1 MEDEKLR
8 KILIQLDKECEGMDE
23 EEKETYYRLRFM
35 ELMSTGLVEISD
47 ARRRS
52 HTTCKRIM
60 KSLGYSDIEAE
71 IHCTQYAMKDEE
83 ERKTDRSD
91 FNLLFVDEIKE
102 IGSDKGREGVGEGLA
117 RETPH
122 AVNIS
127 LRKFTSLI
135 KVLKSKMPLKFKHM
149 ALGPFP
155 IDLPMK
161 NINRLQTK
169 IERLITEEGKF
180 LTAEQQAAR
189 SAYALFMKK
198 DSEEM
203 ILEEA
208 IKAIKNLIE
217 ENKDKSDD
225 EKEDLIFD
233 YLSKPS
239 YEKINVVSSALLDN
253 EKIND
258 KMNNIIKAPI
268 ILAREMVQEYHFI
281 NDDGTER
288 VEKHFKPYEELKRSI
303 NGLKKLFMIV
313 EHKDSWEMGDTIGC
327 VQELKADDSIRGIR
341 GMGYFVESKLPIS
354 VKNMLK
360 EKKPIQVSIGFMAD
374 LGGSGTFSD
383 KSYDFTQRNI
393 VLDHLAICLDSIAR
407 CALDKCGVNVENEI
421 TTDAQDITI
430 INNQD
435 YYYNISNIIT
445 KNDQEQVKRTN
456 IEEESIGDS
465 MTEDSFPDPKSGEA
479 AGDLP
484 SDLDLFLTGIR
495 KYMNGATAEEA
506 RLTKE
511 EILALFEKKGGK
523 IMDEKEFED
532 AIALKDEKIKELED
546 IIRKGKVAEIKSQTD
561 KYQDA
566 ELEKMPLKEL
576 SIIADAVFRFA
587 PSQEKPP
594 VIPVVGKDKE
604 EFDKSVEDS
613 KTKRIDPKEMF
624 AETKKD
630 FLMIGF

>member
-1 MEDEKLR
+1 
-8 KILIQLDKECEGMDE
+8 
-23 EEKETYYRLRFM
+23 
-35 ELMSTGLVEISD
+35 
-47 ARRRS
+47 
-52 HTTCKRIM
+52 
-60 KSLGYSDIEAE
+60 
-71 IHCTQYAMKDEE
+71 
-83 ERKTDRSD
+83 
-91 FNLLFVDEIKE
+91 
-102 IGSDKGREGVGEGLA
+102 
-117 RETPH
+117 
-122 AVNIS
+122 
-127 LRKFTSLI
+127 
-135 KVLKSKMPLKFKHM
+135 
-149 ALGPFP
+149 
-155 IDLPMK
+155 
-161 NINRLQTK
+161 
-169 IERLITEEGKF
+169 
-180 LTAEQQAAR
+180 
-189 SAYALFMKK
+189 
-198 DSEEM
+198 
-203 ILEEA
+203 
-208 IKAIKNLIE
+208 
-217 ENKDKSDD
+217 
-225 EKEDLIFD
+225 
-233 YLSKPS
+233 
-239 YEKINVVSSALLDN
+239 
-253 EKIND
+253 
-258 KMNNIIKAPI
+258 MNNIIKAPI

-288 VEKHFKPYEELKRSI
+288 IEKHFKPYEELKRSI

-587 PSQEKPP
+587 PSSEKPP
-594 VIPVVGKDKE
+594 VIPIEAKDKE
-604 EFDKSVEDS
+604 KFDKTVEDS
-613 KTKRIDPKEMF
+613 KTKRIDPTKMF
-624 AETKKD
+624 AETEKD